1 MWCSQSLFRVRTV
14 DSTPIIALTMGDPA
28 GIGPE
33 VIVKAFQDD
42 TLPLHSQAVVIGD
55 ARLLQAT
62 AKKYAPEILVH
73 TINRPDE
80 GWYQTCTIDVIDLN
94 NVPEN
99 IPMGKASAQAGQASY
114 EAIKA
119 AVDLALKDEV
129 SAITTAPINKKSLH
143 LAGYPFPGHTEL
155 LAHLTKAKQ
164 SALMMAGNSMRVVLV
179 TTHVPLEEVKA
190 LITKERVLDTIRL
203 THTWLTR
210 YVTDVPSIAVTGLN
224 PHGGDGG
231 IFGQE
236 EADHILP
243 ALKIA
248 QTEGIQAS
256 GPFSA
261 DALFGRPD
269 SKKYDAVVCMYHDQ
283 GMIPVKMDSAGQGV
297 NITLGL
303 PILRTSV
310 DHGTAFDI
318 AGRNKACAENLKMA
332 LRTAARLSQSTLPMR

>member
-1 MWCSQSLFRVRTV
+1 
-14 DSTPIIALTMGDPA
+14 MGDPA

-33 VIVKAFQDD
+33 IIVKAFQDD
-42 TLPLHSQAVVIGD
+42 TLHLQTRAVVIGD

-62 AKKYAPEILVH
+62 AKKYAPEILIH
-73 TINRPDE
+73 AINQPDQ
-80 GWYQTCTIDVIDLN
+80 GWYQTCTIDVIDLK

-99 IPMGKASAQAGQASY
+99 ILVGKPSPQAGQASY
-114 EAIKA
+114 EAIKT
-119 AVDLALKDEV
+119 AVDLALNDEV

-155 LAHLTKAKQ
+155 LAHLTNSKQ
-164 SALMMAGNSMRVVLV
+164 AALMMTGNSIRVVLV
-179 TTHVPLEEVKA
+179 TTHVPLEQVKP
-190 LITKERVLDTIRL
+190 LITKERVLNTIHL
-203 THTWLTR
+203 AHEWLIR
-210 YVTDVPSIAVTGLN
+210 HVTDVPNIAVTGLN
-224 PHGGDGG
+224 PHCGDGG

-236 EADHILP
+236 ETDYIVP
-243 ALKIA
+243 ALKTV

-261 DALFGRPD
+261 DALFGRTD
-269 SKKYDAVVCMYHDQ
+269 SLKYDAVVCMYHDQ

-303 PILRTSV
+303 PIFRTSV

-318 AGRNKACAENLKMA
+318 AGRDKACAENLKMA
-332 LRTAARLSQSTLPMR
+332 LRTAARLSQSTLSMQ

>member
-1 MWCSQSLFRVRTV
+1 
-14 DSTPIIALTMGDPA
+14 MGDPA

-42 TLPLHSQAVVIGD
+42 TLHLQSRAIVVGD

-73 TINRPDE
+73 TVNRPDQ

-99 IPMGKASAQAGQASY
+99 ISVGKPSSQAGQASY
-114 EAIKA
+114 EAIKT
-119 AVDLALKDEV
+119 AVDLALADEV

-143 LAGYPFPGHTEL
+143 LAGHSFPGHTEL
-155 LAHLTKAKQ
+155 LAHLTNSKQ
-164 SALMMAGNSMRVVLV
+164 AALMMAGNSLRVVLA
-179 TTHVPLEEVKA
+179 TTHVPLEQVKP
-190 LITKERVLDTIRL
+190 LITEERVLNTIRL
-203 THTWLTR
+203 THKWLTR
-210 YVTDVPSIAVTGLN
+210 HVTDVPSIAVTGLN
-224 PHGGDGG
+224 PHCGDGG

-236 EADHILP
+236 ETDHILP
-243 ALKIA
+243 ALKIV
-248 QTEGIQAS
+248 QKEGIQAS

-269 SKKYDAVVCMYHDQ
+269 SQKYDAVVCMYHDQ

-318 AGRNKACAENLKMA
+318 AGRDKACAANLKMA
-332 LRTAARLSQSTLPMR
+332 LRTAARLSQSTLSMK

>member
-1 MWCSQSLFRVRTV
+1 VESA
-14 DSTPIIALTMGDPA
+14 PIIALTMGDPA

-33 VIVKAFQDD
+33 VIVKSFQDD
-42 TLPLHSQAVVIGD
+42 ALPLHARVVVIGD

-62 AKKYAPEILVH
+62 AKQYASEILVH

-80 GWYQTCTIDVIDLN
+80 GWYQTRTIDVIDLN

-99 IPMGKASAQAGQASY
+99 ITVGTPSAQAGQASY
-114 EAIKA
+114 EAIKT
-119 AVDLALKDEV
+119 AVDLALRDEV

-143 LAGYPFPGHTEL
+143 LAGHPFPGHTEL
-155 LAHLTKAKQ
+155 LAHLTNSKQ

-179 TTHVPLEEVKA
+179 TTHVPLDQVKP
-190 LITKERVLDTIRL
+190 LITEERILSTIRL
-203 THTWLTR
+203 THEWLAR
-210 YVTDVPSIAVTGLN
+210 HVTDVPSIAVTSLN
-224 PHGGDGG
+224 PHCGDGG

-236 EADHILP
+236 ESDCIVP
-243 ALKIA
+243 ALKTL
-248 QTEGIQAS
+248 QMEGIQAS

-283 GMIPVKMDSAGQGV
+283 GMIPVKMDAAGQGV

-318 AGRNKACAENLKMA
+318 AGKDKACAENLKMA
-332 LRTAARLSQSTLPMR
+332 LRTAARLSQSTLSMQ

>member
-1 MWCSQSLFRVRTV
+1 M
-14 DSTPIIALTMGDPA
+14 DSAPIIALTMGDPA

-42 TLPLHSQAVVIGD
+42 TLHLQSRAVVIGD

-73 TINRPDE
+73 TIDRPDQ
-80 GWYQTCTIDVIDLN
+80 GWYQTCAIDVIDLK

-99 IPMGKASAQAGQASY
+99 ISIGKPSSQAGQASY
-114 EAIKA
+114 EAIKT
-119 AVDLALKDEV
+119 AVDLALNDEV

-155 LAHLTKAKQ
+155 LAHLTNSKQ
-164 SALMMAGNSMRVVLV
+164 AALMMAGNSLRVVLV
-179 TTHVPLEEVKA
+179 TTHVPLEQVKP
-190 LITKERVLDTIRL
+190 LITQERVLNTIYL
-203 THTWLTR
+203 THEWLIQH
-210 YVTDVPSIAVTGLN
+210 VTDAPSIAVTGLN
-224 PHGGDGG
+224 PHCGDGG

-236 EADHILP
+236 ETDYIVP
-243 ALKIA
+243 ALKIV
-248 QTEGIQAS
+248 QKEGIQAS

-269 SKKYDAVVCMYHDQ
+269 SQKYDAVVCMYHDQ

-303 PILRTSV
+303 PIFRTSV

-318 AGRNKACAENLKMA
+318 AGRDKACAENLKMA
-332 LRTAARLSQSTLPMR
+332 LRTAARLSQSTLSMQ

>member
-1 MWCSQSLFRVRTV
+1 V
-14 DSTPIIALTMGDPA
+14 DSAPIIALTMGDPA

-42 TLPLHSQAVVIGD
+42 TLHLQSRAVVIGD

-73 TINRPDE
+73 TIDRPDQ
-80 GWYQTCTIDVIDLN
+80 GWYQTSAIDVIDLK

-99 IPMGKASAQAGQASY
+99 ISIGKPSSQAGQASY
-114 EAIKA
+114 EAIKT
-119 AVDLALKDEV
+119 AVDLALNDEV

-155 LAHLTKAKQ
+155 LAHLTNSKQ
-164 SALMMAGNSMRVVLV
+164 AALMMAGNSLRVVLV
-179 TTHVPLEEVKA
+179 TTHVPLEQVKP
-190 LITKERVLDTIRL
+190 LITQERVLNTIYL
-203 THTWLTR
+203 THEWLIQH
-210 YVTDVPSIAVTGLN
+210 VTDVPSIAVTGLN
-224 PHGGDGG
+224 PHCGDGG

-236 EADHILP
+236 ETDYIVP
-243 ALKIA
+243 ALKIV
-248 QTEGIQAS
+248 QKEGIQAS

-269 SKKYDAVVCMYHDQ
+269 SQKYDAVVCMYHDQ

-310 DHGTAFDI
+310 GHGTAFDI
-318 AGRNKACAENLKMA
+318 AGRNKACAKNLKMA
-332 LRTAARLSQSTLPMR
+332 LRAASQLSQSTLSMQ

>member
-1 MWCSQSLFRVRTV
+1 
-14 DSTPIIALTMGDPA
+14 MGDPA

-42 TLPLHSQAVVIGD
+42 TLPLQCKAVVIGD

-62 AKKYAPEILVH
+62 AKKYAPEVSIHVVDH
-73 TINRPDE
+73 PSE
-80 GWYQTCTIDVIDLN
+80 GWFQTCTIDVIDLK

-99 IPMGKASAQAGQASY
+99 IPAGVPSVEAGKASY
-114 EAIKA
+114 EAITT
-119 AVDLALKDEV
+119 AVKLALNDEI

-143 LAGYPFPGHTEL
+143 LAGHPFPGHTEL
-155 LAHLTKAKQ
+155 LAHLTNSKQ
-164 SALMMAGNSMRVVLV
+164 AALMMAGNSLRVVLA
-179 TTHVPLEEVKA
+179 TTHVPLEQVKP
-190 LITKERVLDTIRL
+190 LITEERVLNTIRM
-203 THTWLTR
+203 THEWLTR
-210 YVTDVPSIAVTGLN
+210 HVTDVPSIAVTGLN
-224 PHGGDGG
+224 PHCGDGG

-236 EADHILP
+236 ETDHILP
-243 ALKIA
+243 ALKIV
-248 QTEGIQAS
+248 QKEGIQAS

-269 SKKYDAVVCMYHDQ
+269 SQKYDAVVCMYHDQ
-283 GMIPVKMDSAGQGV
+283 GMIPVKMDSTGQAV

-318 AGRNKACAENLKMA
+318 AGRGKACAENLKMA
-332 LRTAARLSQSTLPMR
+332 LRTATRLSQSTLSMK

>member
-1 MWCSQSLFRVRTV
+1 MDTS
-14 DSTPIIALTMGDPA
+14 PIIALTMGDPA

-42 TLPLHSQAVVIGD
+42 TFQSRTVVIGD
-55 ARLLQAT
+55 ARVLQAF

-73 TINRPDE
+73 TIDHPRD

-94 NVPEN
+94 NVPEG
-99 IPMGKASAQAGQASY
+99 IPIGIPGAEAGQASY
-114 EAIKA
+114 EAIKT
-119 AVDLALKDEV
+119 AVDLALKGEV

-155 LAHLTKAKQ
+155 LAHLTNSPQ
-164 SALMMAGNSMRVVLV
+164 SALMMASQSMRVVLT
-179 TTHVPLEEVKA
+179 TTHVPLEQVKP
-190 LITKERVLDTIRL
+190 LITEEKVRNTIHL
-203 THTWLTR
+203 THDWLIQH
-210 YVTDVPSIAVTGLN
+210 VTSVPNIAVTGLN
-224 PHGGDGG
+224 PHCGDGG

-236 EADHILP
+236 EIEHILP
-243 ALKIA
+243 ALKTV

-261 DALFGRPD
+261 DSLFGRPGFR
-269 SKKYDAVVCMYHDQ
+269 KYDAVVCMYHDQ
-283 GMIPVKMDSAGQGV
+283 GMIPVKMDSVGQGV

-318 AGRNKACAENLKMA
+318 AGRNKACPENLKMA
-332 LRTAARLSQSTLPMR
+332 LRTATRLAQATVSAK

>member
-1 MWCSQSLFRVRTV
+1 
-14 DSTPIIALTMGDPA
+14 MGDPA

-42 TLPLHSQAVVIGD
+42 ALPLQARTVVIGD
-55 ARLLQAT
+55 ARLIQAT
-62 AKKYAPEILVH
+62 AKKYASEILVH

-80 GWYQTCTIDVIDLN
+80 GWYQTRTIDVIDLN

-99 IPMGKASAQAGQASY
+99 ISIGKPCAEAGQASY
-114 EAIKA
+114 EAIQT
-119 AVDLALKDEV
+119 AVDLALRDEV
-129 SAITTAPINKKSLH
+129 SAITTAPINKQSLH
-143 LAGYPFPGHTEL
+143 LAGHPFPGHTEL
-155 LAHLTKAKQ
+155 LGHLTKSKQ
-164 SALMMAGNSMRVVLV
+164 VALMMAGNTMRVVLV
-179 TTHVPLEEVKA
+179 TTHVPLEEVKP
-190 LITKERVLDTIRL
+190 LITPERVLKTIHL
-203 THTWLTR
+203 THEWLMR
-210 YVTDVPSIAVTGLN
+210 HVTDVPNIAVTGLN
-224 PHGGDGG
+224 PHCGDGG
-231 IFGQE
+231 IFGKE
-236 EADHILP
+236 ETNCILP
-243 ALKIA
+243 ALKIV

-269 SKKYDAVVCMYHDQ
+269 SQKYDAVVCMYHDQ

-318 AGRNKACAENLKMA
+318 AGRDKACAENLKMA
-332 LRTAARLSQSTLPMR
+332 LRTAARLSQSTLSMQ

>member
-1 MWCSQSLFRVRTV
+1 V
-14 DSTPIIALTMGDPA
+14 DSAPIIALTMGDPA

-42 TLPLHSQAVVIGD
+42 TLHLQSRAIVVGD

-73 TINRPDE
+73 TVNRPDQ

-99 IPMGKASAQAGQASY
+99 ISVGKPSSQAGQASY
-114 EAIKA
+114 EAIKT
-119 AVDLALKDEV
+119 AVDLALADEV

-143 LAGYPFPGHTEL
+143 LAGHSFPGHTEL
-155 LAHLTKAKQ
+155 LAHLTNSKQ
-164 SALMMAGNSMRVVLV
+164 AALMMAGNSLRVVLA
-179 TTHVPLEEVKA
+179 TTHVPLEQVKP
-190 LITKERVLDTIRL
+190 LITEERVLNTIRL
-203 THTWLTR
+203 THKWLTR
-210 YVTDVPSIAVTGLN
+210 HVTDVPSIAVTGLN
-224 PHGGDGG
+224 PHCGDGG

-236 EADHILP
+236 ETDHILP
-243 ALKIA
+243 ALKIV
-248 QTEGIQAS
+248 QKEGIQAS

-269 SKKYDAVVCMYHDQ
+269 SQKYDAVVCMYHDQ

-318 AGRNKACAENLKMA
+318 AGRDKACAENLKMA
-332 LRTAARLSQSTLPMR
+332 LRTAARLSQSTLSMK

>member
-1 MWCSQSLFRVRTV
+1 V
-14 DSTPIIALTMGDPA
+14 DSAPIIALTMGDPA

-33 VIVKAFQDD
+33 VIIKAFQDD
-42 TLPLHSQAVVIGD
+42 TLHLQSRAVVVGD
-55 ARLLQAT
+55 ARLLQET

-73 TINRPDE
+73 TVNRPE
-80 GWYQTCTIDVIDLN
+80 QGWYQTCTIDVIDLN

-99 IPMGKASAQAGQASY
+99 IPIGKPSSQAGQASY
-114 EAIKA
+114 EAIKT

-143 LAGYPFPGHTEL
+143 LAGHPFPGHTEL
-155 LAHLTKAKQ
+155 LAHLTNSKQ
-164 SALMMAGNSMRVVLV
+164 AALMMAGNSLRVVLA
-179 TTHVPLEEVKA
+179 TTHVPLEQVKP
-190 LITKERVLDTIRL
+190 LITEERVLNTIRL
-203 THTWLTR
+203 THKWLTR
-210 YVTDVPSIAVTGLN
+210 HVTDVPSIAVTGLN
-224 PHGGDGG
+224 PHCGDGG

-236 EADHILP
+236 ETDHILP
-243 ALKIA
+243 ALKIV
-248 QTEGIQAS
+248 QKEGIQAS

-269 SKKYDAVVCMYHDQ
+269 SQKYDAVVCMYHDQ
-283 GMIPVKMDSAGQGV
+283 GMIPVKMDSTGQAV

-318 AGRNKACAENLKMA
+318 AGRGKACAENLKMA
-332 LRTAARLSQSTLPMR
+332 LRTAARLSQSTLSMK

>member
-1 MWCSQSLFRVRTV
+1 
-14 DSTPIIALTMGDPA
+14 MGDPA

-42 TLPLHSQAVVIGD
+42 TLHLQSRAIVVGD

-73 TINRPDE
+73 TVNRPDQ

-99 IPMGKASAQAGQASY
+99 ISVGKPSSQAGQASY
-114 EAIKA
+114 EAIKT
-119 AVDLALKDEV
+119 AVDLALADEV

-143 LAGYPFPGHTEL
+143 LAGHSFPGHTEL
-155 LAHLTKAKQ
+155 LAHLTNSKQ
-164 SALMMAGNSMRVVLV
+164 AALMMAGNSLRVVLA
-179 TTHVPLEEVKA
+179 TTHVPLEQVKP
-190 LITKERVLDTIRL
+190 LITEERVLNTIRL
-203 THTWLTR
+203 THKWLTR
-210 YVTDVPSIAVTGLN
+210 HVTDVPSIAVTGLN
-224 PHGGDGG
+224 PHCGDGG

-236 EADHILP
+236 ETDHILP
-243 ALKIA
+243 ALKIV
-248 QTEGIQAS
+248 QKEGIQAS

-269 SKKYDAVVCMYHDQ
+269 SQKYDAVVCMYHDQ

-318 AGRNKACAENLKMA
+318 AGRDKACAENLKMA
-332 LRTAARLSQSTLPMR
+332 LRTAARLSQSTLSMK

>member
-1 MWCSQSLFRVRTV
+1 M
-14 DSTPIIALTMGDPA
+14 DKTPIIGLTMGDPA

-42 TLPLHSQAVVIGD
+42 TLPLQCKAVVIGD

-62 AKKYAPEILVH
+62 AKKYAPEVSIHVVDH
-73 TINRPDE
+73 PSE
-80 GWYQTCTIDVIDLN
+80 GWFQTCTIDVIDLK
-94 NVPEN
+94 NVPED
-99 IPMGKASAQAGQASY
+99 IPAGVPSVEAGKASY
-114 EAIKA
+114 EAITT
-119 AVDLALKDEV
+119 AVKLALNDEI

-155 LAHLTKAKQ
+155 LGHLTNSPQ
-164 SALMMAGNSMRVVLV
+164 VALMMAGNSMRVVLA
-179 TTHVPLEEVKA
+179 TTHVPLEQVKSH
-190 LITKERVLDTIRL
+190 ITQERIQKTIHL
-203 THTWLTR
+203 THEWLTQH
-210 YVTDVPSIAVTGLN
+210 VTAVPNIAVTGLN
-224 PHGGDGG
+224 PHCGDGG

-236 EADHILP
+236 ENEHILP
-243 ALKIA
+243 ALKAA

-261 DALFGRPD
+261 DSLFSRSGIE
-269 SKKYDAVVCMYHDQ
+269 KYDAVICMYHDQ
-283 GMIPVKMDSAGQGV
+283 GMIPIKMDSAGQGV

-318 AGRNKACAENLKMA
+318 VGKNKACAENLKMA
-332 LRTAARLSQSTLPMR
+332 LRTATRLAQSTLALQ

>member
-1 MWCSQSLFRVRTV
+1 V
-14 DSTPIIALTMGDPA
+14 DSAPIIALTMGDPA

-42 TLPLHSQAVVIGD
+42 TLHLQSRAVVIGD

-73 TINRPDE
+73 TIDRPDQ
-80 GWYQTCTIDVIDLN
+80 GWYQTCAIDVIDLK

-99 IPMGKASAQAGQASY
+99 ISIGKPSSQAGQASY
-114 EAIKA
+114 EAIKT
-119 AVDLALKDEV
+119 AVDLALNDEV

-155 LAHLTKAKQ
+155 LAHLTNSKQ
-164 SALMMAGNSMRVVLV
+164 AALMMAGNSLRVVLV
-179 TTHVPLEEVKA
+179 TTHVPLEQVKP
-190 LITKERVLDTIRL
+190 LITQERVLNTIYL
-203 THTWLTR
+203 THEWLIQH
-210 YVTDVPSIAVTGLN
+210 VTDVPSIAVTGLN
-224 PHGGDGG
+224 PHCGDGG

-236 EADHILP
+236 ETDYIVP
-243 ALKIA
+243 ALKIV
-248 QTEGIQAS
+248 QKEGIQAS

-269 SKKYDAVVCMYHDQ
+269 SQKYDAVVCMYHDQ

-318 AGRNKACAENLKMA
+318 AGRNKACAKNLKMA
-332 LRTAARLSQSTLPMR
+332 LRTASQLSQSTLSMQ